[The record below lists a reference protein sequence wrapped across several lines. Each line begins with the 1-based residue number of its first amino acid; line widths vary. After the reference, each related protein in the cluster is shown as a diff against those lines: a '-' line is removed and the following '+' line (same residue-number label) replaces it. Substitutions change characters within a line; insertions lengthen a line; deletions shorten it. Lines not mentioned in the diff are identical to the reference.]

1 MRRAV
6 EWPRLDFRAQVPET
20 RRVPIPRHIA
30 MSGLF
35 ALALAPACRAAPGPD
50 DAPLGAA
57 GTGSAIAEARGV
69 ELRIPDGAGE
79 IAARA
84 DTLAL
89 DGDGNAV
96 LGGDVRVSVGGAR
109 FEARG
114 ERLEI
119 SDGGRRISFS
129 GRVRAAFEVG
139 PDGGA
144 GR

>member
-1 MRRAV
+1 M
-6 EWPRLDFRAQVPET
+6 PS
-20 RRVPIPRHIA
+20 PRHIA
-30 MSGLF
+30 VKGLF
-35 ALALAPACRAAPGPD
+35 ALALATACRAAPDPD
-50 DAPLGAA
+50 ADPLGAA
-57 GTGSAIAEARGV
+57 GAGSAIAVARGV

-96 LGGDVRVSVGGAR
+96 LGGDVRVSVGGAG

-114 ERLEI
+114 ERLEV

-129 GRVRAAFEVG
+129 GRVRAAFDVG